1 MHIQSYISIY
11 RQSYLINLT
20 ELNQTCVT
28 VTTSTLEL
36 EPPSSITTMHF
47 LSLPLALS
55 LQLFLLWLLGYL
67 DPLLGSNSWVLSS
80 SSFLD
85 AITVYKMAISELY
98 FQTCFAFIIKLAL
111 FVTSFGCFIGVSE
124 QFQWY

>member
-1 MHIQSYISIY
+1 M
-11 RQSYLINLT
+11 
-20 ELNQTCVT
+20 T

-67 DPLLGSNSWVLSS
+67 DPLLSSNLCIISF

-85 AITVYKMAISELY
+85 AIKGYKMAISELY
-98 FQTCFAFIIKLAL
+98 FQTFFALVIKLGFFVIFFYCFAGI
-111 FVTSFGCFIGVSE
+111 SE
-124 QFQWY
+124 QLNCTEMLVLQLYGVWQRDNLGYTFVFP